1 MWLHNPSKRNKGNNM
16 AFHKNR
22 FKKLVLF
29 KKKGIIKIN
38 RKIKYSRI
46 YGIQIVQMYIY
57 IYIYI
62 HTPSAYRSA

>member
-1 MWLHNPSKRNKGNNM
+1 M

-62 HTPSAYRSA
+62 YIHTHSFSI